1 VGESLLDS
9 TTYRAIRVLAVHKAK
24 LAVALQEFGLHLGQE
39 SMLAQLWRE
48 DGLTQSQLA
57 ERLGVSAPAITK
69 VVRGLERDGL
79 VRRDQDNLDARV
91 LRVYLTEQG
100 LALKA
105 PVTAA
110 WYAVES
116 VAFAELTVEQ
126 QEALRQLAATSPVR
140 PGA

>member
-1 VGESLLDS
+1 LLDS

-24 LAVALQEFGLHLGQE
+24 LAVALQGFGLHFGQE
-39 SMLAQLWRE
+39 AMLAQLWRE

-79 VRRDQDNLDARV
+79 VRRDQDELDARV

-100 LALKA
+100 FALKG

-110 WYAVES
+110 WYEVES
-116 VAFAELTVEQ
+116 AAFAELTAEQ